1 MHRNFGAIVLFI
13 VLSACAAPAPPTP
26 TSVPV
31 APTSVPTI
39 ASPTNTPVPTLNP
52 RTANI
57 KEIVNKVDA
66 RNTQAQNFDAA
77 TLGQSLNVGGQA
89 RTGENSKARL
99 DFTEGTIIRLG
110 PSTILSVEDLTANS
124 GSPLT
129 RFQLELG
136 KLWIA
141 LKGGTL
147 DVKTPAGIVSVRG
160 SYTILEVFADGSV
173 RVAHLEGVAV
183 HVPTNTVL
191 GNLKGLV
198 LMRDGT
204 IADRFDVPPT
214 FLMDFCDNNMESCPT
229 LLNLLG
235 IRSLENV
242 RELIDKNPPSKENP
256 KCRPSRTGGC

>member
-1 MHRNFGAIVLFI
+1 MRKLLMALMLLVA
-13 VLSACAAPAPPTP
+13 LSACTTPASPSS
-26 TSVPV
+26 TSVPGP
-31 APTSVPTI
+31 AGP
-39 ASPTNTPVPTLNP
+39 SPTAGAPTLNP

-57 KEIVNKVDA
+57 KEIVNQVDA
-66 RNTQAQNFDAA
+66 RNSQAQDFGTASV
-77 TLGQSLNVGGQA
+77 GQSLNVGGQA

-110 PSTILSVEDLTANS
+110 PSTILSVQDLTANN

-147 DVKTPAGIVSVRG
+147 DVQTPAGIVSVRG
-160 SYTILEVFADGSV
+160 SYTILEVFSDGTV

-183 HVPTNTVL
+183 HVPTNTTL
-191 GNLKGLV
+191 GNLQGLV
-198 LMRDGT
+198 LMRGGAIT
-204 IADRFDVPPT
+204 DRFDVPPT
-214 FLMDFCDNNMESCPT
+214 FLMDFCDNNLESCQP
-229 LLNLLG
+229 LLSLLG
-235 IRSLENV
+235 IRSLDTV
-242 RELIDKNPPSKENP
+242 REKIDKEPPSKESP